1 MYSLFNGY
9 MFANQTIL
17 KFRLS
22 FNDLNDPQPEGYIL
36 EIRHLPTHIDHN
48 TLYDIFRP
56 YGPLSICKPITEDGA
71 HRGKALI
78 QFFYKEDSD
87 NAVSNLVSFNIH
99 YTHSMTIN

>member
-9 MFANQTIL
+9 MFANQTVL

-36 EIRHLPTHIDHN
+36 EIRHLPTHMDHN
-48 TLYDIFRP
+48 SLYDIFRP
-56 YGPLSICKPITEDGA
+56 FGPLSICKPIAENGTLK
-71 HRGKALI
+71 GKALV

-87 NAVSNLVSFNIH
+87 VAVNGLVS
-99 YTHSMTIN
+99 